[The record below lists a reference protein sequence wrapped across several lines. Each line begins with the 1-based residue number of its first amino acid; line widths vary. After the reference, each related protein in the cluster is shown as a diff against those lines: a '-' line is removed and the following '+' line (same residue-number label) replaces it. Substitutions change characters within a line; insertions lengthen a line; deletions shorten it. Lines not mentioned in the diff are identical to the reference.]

1 MSESSRYCLNKFR
14 DSCANIENLGEKFQF
29 LKLALTRRFAYV
41 EGMSLDTLFCFDRN
55 QVNQSKFS
63 EAFS

>member
-29 LKLALTRRFAYV
+29 LKLALTRRFASM
-41 EGMSLDTLFCFDRN
+41 EGMSLETLLGVDRH
-55 QVNQSKFS
+55 QVN
-63 EAFS
+63 